1 VSLRNKTITG
11 LAWTFG
17 QQFSVQAI
25 NFIVQLVLARI
36 LGPEAFGLIAMIM
49 VIMVIG
55 NTLSDSGLA
64 SSLIRTKDVSEKDY
78 STVFILNV
86 GFSVWIYG
94 VIYFFAPILS
104 SFYQET
110 QLTDVVRLFSLSIV
124 IRSLTIVQTTKLTK
138 ELNFRKQ
145 MIAQVP
151 SVLIGGICGVVFAYW
166 GFGVWSLVYMNL
178 IQVSIFSVLIW
189 LITNWKPTLIFDKEI
204 CKRHFLFGYK
214 LTISALMHSLY
225 TNLYVI
231 LIGRFYSPQQVG
243 YYTQADNLRIFP
255 ARQTTNAVDKVTYP
269 IFSKVQDDPEKLRS
283 IYRSV
288 TQQIV
293 FWLTPLMCC
302 LMLIAEPLFFLLL
315 TDAWEGA
322 ILYFQILCVS
332 AVMYPLTVYNLNI
345 LNVKGRSDLVLRIAI
360 VKYIISIIGIF
371 SLYSFGV
378 IYLVW
383 FQFIITFI
391 NFFINGYFSGK
402 IIEYPALRQFNDIV
416 LYYVLGIA
424 IGLILLYCGSV
435 LFATFSISERSWLAL
450 LIKSSFFFLLY
461 FGLSFLFR
469 FRPLFESYKIAKDF
483 TNNRSD
489 HEKNINN

>member
-1 VSLRNKTITG
+1 
-11 LAWTFG
+11 
-17 QQFSVQAI
+17 
-25 NFIVQLVLARI
+25 
-36 LGPEAFGLIAMIM
+36 
-49 VIMVIG
+49 
-55 NTLSDSGLA
+55 
-64 SSLIRTKDVSEKDY
+64 
-78 STVFILNV
+78 
-86 GFSVWIYG
+86 
-94 VIYFFAPILS
+94 
-104 SFYQET
+104 
-110 QLTDVVRLFSLSIV
+110 
-124 IRSLTIVQTTKLTK
+124 
-138 ELNFRKQ
+138 
-145 MIAQVP
+145 
-151 SVLIGGICGVVFAYW
+151 
-166 GFGVWSLVYMNL
+166 
-178 IQVSIFSVLIW
+178 
-189 LITNWKPTLIFDKEI
+189 
-204 CKRHFLFGYK
+204 
-214 LTISALMHSLY
+214 
-225 TNLYVI
+225 
-231 LIGRFYSPQQVG
+231 
-243 YYTQADNLRIFP
+243 
-255 ARQTTNAVDKVTYP
+255 
-269 IFSKVQDDPEKLRS
+269 
-283 IYRSV
+283 
-288 TQQIV
+288 
-293 FWLTPLMCC
+293 MCC